1 MHPFRDDRLAI
12 CSFNHSG
19 NSLLIYSCS
28 KTRLF
33 LMFWNM
39 NNSDVLSGFEPEI
52 TEPKSVVLPLHH
64 KTECGTDRTRT
75 YELRREEIYSL
86 RQLPLCDDPKVRK
99 GEDGSVDISFYD
111 WHYYDDF
118 KLRMYHLHHQVNI
131 HSFPNQP
138 LYFQISL
145 LDNFKFL
152 IKYLLKFIWP
162 SSDQC
167 PSGINPSVSCS
178 IF

>member
-28 KTRLF
+28 KTHFF
-33 LMFWNM
+33 LMFWNI

-64 KTECGTDRTRT
+64 KTKCGTDRTRT

-111 WHYYDDF
+111 WRYYDDF
-118 KLRMYHLHHQVNI
+118 KLQMYHLYHQVNI

-138 LYFQISL
+138 LYL
-145 LDNFKFL
+145 LHTYQDSNL
-152 IKYLLKFIWP
+152 EQRVW
-162 SSDQC
+162 
-167 PSGINPSVSCS
+167 NPV
-178 IF
+178 

>member
-28 KTRLF
+28 KTRFF

-64 KTECGTDRTRT
+64 KTKCGTDRTRT

-86 RQLPLCDDPKVRK
+86 QQLPLCDDPKVRK

-111 WHYYDDF
+111 WHYYGSSNSDDVIIIQ
-118 KLRMYHLHHQVNI
+118 LPTTSHH
-131 HSFPNQP
+131 HSPIN
-138 LYFQISL
+138 LYIFCTSTKTRTWNNGFGDRDDAIS
-145 LDNFKFL
+145 
-152 IKYLLKFIWP
+152 P
-162 SSDQC
+162 
-167 PSGINPSVSCS
+167 
-178 IF
+178 

>member
-28 KTRLF
+28 KTRFF

-39 NNSDVLSGFEPEI
+39 NNNVIEDGLEPPQ
-52 TEPKSVVLPLHH
+52 TPPKGVVLPLDDSIILWDRRDSNPQCR
-64 KTECGTDRTRT
+64 KTDDLQSSE
-75 YELRREEIYSL
+75 
-86 RQLPLCDDPKVRK
+86 QPLLNDPKVRK

-138 LYFQISL
+138 LYRQINLFIKFNSFIKSL
-145 LDNFKFL
+145 
-152 IKYLLKFIWP
+152 
-162 SSDQC
+162 Q
-167 PSGINPSVSCS
+167 
-178 IF
+178 